1 MDGLININGDSVQT
15 LEVIFLT
22 TMLMLLPSVVV
33 MMTSFTRYIITF
45 SFLRNAMGT
54 QQTPP
59 NIVLIGLAL
68 FLTLFTMTPVI
79 DQINEEAWKPYTDE
93 QITQEEFFS
102 RAQVPLK
109 QFMVRNTETS
119 ALRLFCNMA
128 GEEIP
133 DSVETGTN
141 LPLRVVTPAFATS
154 ELKRAFEFGL
164 YLYIPFLLI
173 DIIVSSTLMSMG
185 MIMLPPAMIS
195 TPFKLLLFISINGWE
210 LLFSTLIQTFK

>member
-1 MDGLININGDSVQT
+1 
-15 LEVIFLT
+15 
-22 TMLMLLPSVVV
+22 
-33 MMTSFTRYIITF
+33 
-45 SFLRNAMGT
+45 
-54 QQTPP
+54 
-59 NIVLIGLAL
+59 LIGLAL

-133 DSVETGTN
+133 DSVETGAN
-141 LPLRVVTPAFATS
+141 LPCA
-154 ELKRAFEFGL
+154 
-164 YLYIPFLLI
+164 
-173 DIIVSSTLMSMG
+173 
-185 MIMLPPAMIS
+185 
-195 TPFKLLLFISINGWE
+195 W
-210 LLFSTLIQTFK
+210 